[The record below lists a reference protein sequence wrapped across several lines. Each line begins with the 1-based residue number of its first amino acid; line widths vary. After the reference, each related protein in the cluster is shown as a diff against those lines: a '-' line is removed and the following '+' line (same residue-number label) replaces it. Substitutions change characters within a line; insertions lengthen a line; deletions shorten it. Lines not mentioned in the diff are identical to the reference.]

1 MTEELAGSRRSNGAR
16 AGRRAQRCFPNRL
29 RAACAIVRRVWPNSA
44 RSGKAAPRAT

>member
-16 AGRRAQRCFPNRL
+16 AGRRAQLRL
-29 RAACAIVRRVWPNSA
+29 PKRLCVACAIVRRVWPNSA